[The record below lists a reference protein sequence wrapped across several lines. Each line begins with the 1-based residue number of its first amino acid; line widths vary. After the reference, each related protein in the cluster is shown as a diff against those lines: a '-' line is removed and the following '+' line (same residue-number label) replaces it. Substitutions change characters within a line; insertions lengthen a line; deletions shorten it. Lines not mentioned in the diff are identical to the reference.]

1 MDIYD
6 AFAISFLGLFA
17 VYFLYCLITNAALS
31 TSANIARWLT
41 RHLVWPT
48 VFLNSRHAW
57 DPTRAQLLVL
67 VAHWSLVAF
76 YNFFRVETLSQASA
90 KAAQLSLLHIIPL
103 LIPSQVAFV
112 SYILDISLHQARV
125 AHIMLGTMA
134 IFQGTVRFVLEV
146 LQRSGSQRVDVPGA
160 TVRSIM
166 WFL

>member
-17 VYFLYCLITNAALS
+17 VYLLYCLITNAALRMS
-31 TSANIARWLT
+31 PNIARWLT

-48 VFLNSRHAW
+48 VFNSRHAW

-76 YNFFRVETLSQASA
+76 YNIFRVETLSQASA

-134 IFQGTVRFVLEV
+134 IVQGTVHFVLEV
-146 LQRSGSQRVDVPGA
+146 LQRSESQRIDVPGA
-160 TVRSIM
+160 TVRNIM